1 MLNKLPQTQDTLVLK
16 SVNSTEIIN
25 TINFYI
31 ENNPCKNMDID
42 ISFMNIIDSCRITTL
57 CSTKHFAKYPDGKI
71 NWKISSKLIE
81 ELNKDFELGNNSYI
95 L

>member
-1 MLNKLPQTQDTLVLK
+1 
-16 SVNSTEIIN
+16 
-25 TINFYI
+25 
-31 ENNPCKNMDID
+31 
-42 ISFMNIIDSCRITTL
+42 L